1 MIYTYYFSRARMAQV
16 SIRIQGNQ
24 LGWRFLIMYNH
35 GKLREEEKYRKRK
48 SKEESLASNRHRRRR
63 IQLLKYNC

>member
-1 MIYTYYFSRARMAQV
+1 MAQA

-35 GKLREEEKYRKRK
+35 GKLREEQKYRKRE
-48 SKEESLASNRHRRRR
+48 SKEDSHLHQVDIVVEHDCLIKSFT
-63 IQLLKYNC
+63 